1 MSNKKEPTK
10 EQQRIIDDN
19 GNVAVIANPGSGKTF
34 TIVEKIKVISEQ
46 LQSYQG
52 VVAISFTN
60 KASDEL
66 RLRCRNQGISVKQ
79 SFFGTIDKF
88 YINQIIIPFARHI
101 THKLPEFDIK
111 NDKNYAA

>member
-10 EQQRIIDDN
+10 EQQRIIDDD

-34 TIVEKIKVISEQ
+34 TIVEKIKKISEQ
-46 LQSYQG
+46 LLSYQG

-60 KASDEL
+60 KASEEL
-66 RLRCRNQGISVKQ
+66 RLRCRSQGISIKQ

-88 YINQIIIPFARHI
+88 YINQII
-101 THKLPEFDIK
+101 
-111 NDKNYAA
+111 